1 MEIAILIVLILLNG
15 IFAMSEIALVAARKS
30 RLSVRASS
38 GDKAAQAAIML
49 GDDPT
54 RFLSTVQIGITSI
67 GLLSGIVGESA
78 LVGPLSQWIQRY
90 TAIYPSTAQFIAT
103 VGVVVAITYLS
114 IVVGEL
120 VPKRLGQIHAERMA
134 CLVARPM
141 QLLSLISRPFVWLL
155 SCSTRGVMR
164 LLGLNPD
171 EKETVT
177 MEEIQ
182 AVIDEG
188 SQSGL
193 LEDSQQAMLKN
204 IFRLEDRPVS
214 SIMQPRSEIVYLDV
228 QFTPQENL
236 KRLRETDYTW
246 FPVCNGGLEN
256 PLGAINVKTALFLF
270 IEDGISKLSEFL
282 EPAVFVPE
290 TLTSLELLV
299 QFRSKGMQIAFI
311 VDEYGEVEG
320 VVTVHDLLKILTG
333 QISAPKETDWA
344 VRREDGSWL
353 VDGSIPVPEL
363 KDHLGLREV
372 PEEKKGHYSIL
383 SGMLMYMMGRIP
395 HEGDHVEWD
404 GWRFEIVDMDGNRID
419 KVLVSRLAA

>member
-1 MEIAILIVLILLNG
+1 MEVAILIVLIMLNG
-15 IFAMSEIALVAARKS
+15 LFAMSEIALVAARKS
-30 RLSVRASS
+30 RLSARASS
-38 GDKAAQAAIML
+38 GDKAAQAAITL
-49 GDDPT
+49 GEDPT
-54 RFLSTVQIGITSI
+54 KFLSTVQIGITSI

-78 LVGPLSQWIQRY
+78 LAGPLSHWIQKY
-90 TAIYPSTAQFIAT
+90 MPLHPATANFIAT
-103 VGVVVAITYLS
+103 VSVVVAITYLS
-114 IVVGEL
+114 IVVVEI
-120 VPKRLGQIHAERMA
+120 VPKRLGQIHAERVA

-141 QLLSLISRPFVWLL
+141 HLLSLISRPFVWLL
-155 SCSTRGVMR
+155 SCSTRGLMR
-164 LLGLNPD
+164 LFGLNPD
-171 EKETVT
+171 ERETVT

-193 LEDSQQAMLKN
+193 LEDSQQTMLKN

-214 SIMQPRSEIVYLDV
+214 SIMQPRSELVYLDV
-228 QFTPQENL
+228 QLTPQENL
-236 KRLRETDYTW
+236 KRLRENEYAW
-246 FPVCNGGLEN
+246 LPVCNGGLEN

-270 IEDGISKLSEFL
+270 IEDGIARLNEFL

-299 QFRSKGMQIAFI
+299 QFRSKGMQLAFI

-333 QISAPKETDWA
+333 QLSAPQETDWA

-363 KDHLGLREV
+363 KDQLGLREV

-383 SGMLMYMMGRIP
+383 SGMLMYLMGRVP
-395 HEGDHVEWD
+395 REGEHVEWE

-419 KVLVSRLAA
+419 KVLVSRVA

>member
-1 MEIAILIVLILLNG
+1 MEVAILVILIMLNG
-15 IFAMSEIALVAARKS
+15 VFAMSEIALVAARKS

-38 GDKAAQAAIML
+38 GDKAAQAAINL
-49 GDDPT
+49 GEDPT
-54 RFLSTVQIGITSI
+54 KFLSTVQIGITSI

-78 LVGPLSQWIQRY
+78 LAGPISHWLQQYASLH
-90 TAIYPSTAQFIAT
+90 PSTAHVIAT
-103 VGVVVAITYLS
+103 VGVVVVITYLS

-141 QLLSLISRPFVWLL
+141 HLLSLFSRPFVWLL
-155 SCSTRGVMR
+155 SCSTRGLMR
-164 LLGLNPD
+164 LFGLNPD

-177 MEEIQ
+177 IEEIQ

-193 LEDSQQAMLKN
+193 LEHNQQAMLKN

-214 SIMQPRSEIVYLDV
+214 SIMQPRSELVYLDV
-228 QFTPQENL
+228 QADPQENL
-236 KRLRETDYTW
+236 KRLREYDGTW
-246 FPVCNGGLEN
+246 FPVCNGGPEN
-256 PLGAINVKTALFLF
+256 PLGAISVKKALFLF
-270 IEDGISKLSEFL
+270 IENDVSRLNEFL

-290 TLTSLELLV
+290 TLTSLELLR
-299 QFRSKGMQIAFI
+299 QFRTRGMQIAFI
-311 VDEYGEVEG
+311 VDEYGEMEG

-333 QISAPKETDWA
+333 QFSAPQETDWA

-395 HEGDHVEWD
+395 REGDHVEWE
-404 GWRFEIVDMDGNRID
+404 GWRFEVVDMDGNRID
-419 KVLVSRLAA
+419 KVLVSRLPA

>member
-15 IFAMSEIALVAARKS
+15 IFAMSEIALVTARKS

-270 IEDGISKLSEFL
+270 IEDGIAKLNEFL

-299 QFRSKGMQIAFI
+299 QFRSKGMQVAFI
-311 VDEYGEVEG
+311 VDEYGDVQG

-333 QISAPKETDWA
+333 QLNASQETDWA
-344 VRREDGSWL
+344 IRREDGSWL

-363 KDHLGLREV
+363 KDQLGLKAV
-372 PEEKKGHYSIL
+372 PEEKKGHYSLL
-383 SGMLMYMMGRIP
+383 SGMLMYLMGRVP
-395 HEGDHVEWD
+395 REGEHVEWE

-419 KVLVSRLAA
+419 KVLVSREA

>member
-1 MEIAILIVLILLNG
+1 MEVAILIVLIVLNG
-15 IFAMSEIALVAARKS
+15 LFAMSEIALVAARKS
-30 RLSVRASS
+30 RLSARAAS
-38 GDKAAQAAIML
+38 GDKAAQAAIAL
-49 GDDPT
+49 GEDPT
-54 RFLSTVQIGITSI
+54 KFLSTVQIGITSI

-78 LVGPLSQWIQRY
+78 LAGPLALWIQQY
-90 TAIYPSTAQFIAT
+90 MPLHPATAHFVAT
-103 VGVVVAITYLS
+103 VSVVVIITYLS

-141 QLLSLISRPFVWLL
+141 HGLSLVSRPFVWLL
-155 SCSTRGVMR
+155 SCSTRGLMR
-164 LLGLNPD
+164 LFGLNPD
-171 EKETVT
+171 ERETVT

-214 SIMQPRSEIVYLDV
+214 SIMQPRSELVYLDV

-236 KRLRETDYTW
+236 KRLRENDYAW

-270 IEDGISKLSEFL
+270 IEDGITRLNECL

-299 QFRSKGMQIAFI
+299 QFRSKGMQVAFI
-311 VDEYGEVEG
+311 VDEYGDVQG

-333 QISAPKETDWA
+333 QLNASQETDWA
-344 VRREDGSWL
+344 IRREDGSWL

-363 KDHLGLREV
+363 KDQLGLKAV
-372 PEEKKGHYSIL
+372 PEEKKGHYSLL
-383 SGMLMYMMGRIP
+383 SGMLMYLMGRVP
-395 HEGDHVEWD
+395 REGEHVEWE

-419 KVLVSRLAA
+419 KVLVSREA

>member
-1 MEIAILIVLILLNG
+1 MEVAILIVLIMLNG
-15 IFAMSEIALVAARKS
+15 LFAMSEIALVAARKS
-30 RLSVRASS
+30 RLSARASS
-38 GDKAAQAAIML
+38 GDKAAQAAITL
-49 GDDPT
+49 GEDPT
-54 RFLSTVQIGITSI
+54 KFLSTVQIGITSI

-78 LVGPLSQWIQRY
+78 LAGPLSHWIQKY
-90 TAIYPSTAQFIAT
+90 MPLHPATANFIAT
-103 VGVVVAITYLS
+103 VSVVVAITYLS

-120 VPKRLGQIHAERMA
+120 VPKRLGQIHAERVA

-141 QLLSLISRPFVWLL
+141 HLLSLISRPFVWLL
-155 SCSTRGVMR
+155 SCSTRGLMR
-164 LLGLNPD
+164 LFGLNPD
-171 EKETVT
+171 ERETVT

-193 LEDSQQAMLKN
+193 LEDSQQTMLKN

-214 SIMQPRSEIVYLDV
+214 SIMQPRSELVYLDV
-228 QFTPQENL
+228 QLTPQENL
-236 KRLRETDYTW
+236 KRLRENEYAW
-246 FPVCNGGLEN
+246 LPVCNGGLEN

-270 IEDGISKLSEFL
+270 IEDGIARLNEFL

-299 QFRSKGMQIAFI
+299 QFRSKGMQLAFI

-320 VVTVHDLLKILTG
+320 VVTMHDLLKILTG
-333 QISAPKETDWA
+333 QLSAPQETDWA

-363 KDHLGLREV
+363 KDQLGLREV

-383 SGMLMYMMGRIP
+383 SGMLMYLMGRVP
-395 HEGDHVEWD
+395 REGEHVEWE

-419 KVLVSRLAA
+419 KVLVSRVA